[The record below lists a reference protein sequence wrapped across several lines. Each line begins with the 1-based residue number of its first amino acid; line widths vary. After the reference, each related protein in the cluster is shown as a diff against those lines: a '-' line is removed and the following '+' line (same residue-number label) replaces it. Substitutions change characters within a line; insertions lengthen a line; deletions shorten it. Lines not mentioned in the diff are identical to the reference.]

1 MTKEEERLYD
11 ASVPDDIWLEGEL
24 ADEFAEIDAM
34 IHDGIKNQRF
44 ERLHLQ

>member
-24 ADEFAEIDAM
+24 ADEFVEIDAM